1 MIITKQ
7 LLAVNLLN
15 YLQHKTSLDDLVVW
29 AENAMMD
36 GNIQEDESEAVTKIL
51 ARIGVAD
58 VKSFGLTWEDCDD
71 IMRNLGYVLKI
82 DAGLVA

>member
-15 YLQHKTSLDDLVVW
+15 YLQHKKSLDDLLDW
-29 AENAMMD
+29 AENAFME
-36 GNIQEDESEAVTKIL
+36 GIIHEEDLEIVGSIL

-58 VKSFGLTWEDCDD
+58 VKTFGLTLEDYDE
-71 IMRNLGYVLKI
+71 IMRKLGYELKI

>member
-1 MIITKQ
+1 MIVTKQ

-15 YLQHKTSLDDLVVW
+15 YLQHKKSLDDLVDW
-29 AENAMMD
+29 AENAFME
-36 GNIQEDESEAVTKIL
+36 GIIHEEDLDIVGSIL

-58 VKSFGLTWEDCDD
+58 VKTFGLTLEDCDE
-71 IMRNLGYVLKI
+71 IMRKLGYELKI